1 MARTMTGKIARR
13 VLRYARALPILKPR
27 MRAKVA
33 RAAREWLAGGYSPTT
48 NDLLVPVDWA
58 EVHRALA
65 KLAVADMPGAVW
77 AKQGAVYQT
86 RVA

>member
-13 VLRYARALPILKPR
+13 ILRYARALPILKPR

-33 RAAREWLAGGYSPTT
+33 RAAREWLASGYTPTT

-58 EVHRALA
+58 EVRRALA
-65 KLAVADMPGAVW
+65 KLALADFDA
-77 AKQGAVYQT
+77 
-86 RVA
+86 RVVIAA